1 MIYFIQA
8 ASASGPIKI
17 GYTSRSVDERLAE
30 IQAYSPVKLVVL
42 LELDGEQADEQEL
55 HQKFILYRSHGEWFA
70 PTQDLLAFIKK
81 HGGKCAGCG
90 SLRVVQVGQF
100 HGVACRECL
109 DKLNSADAL
118 RAKLVVACG
127 EYLGAQLQA
136 AE

>member
-8 ASASGPIKI
+8 SSASGPIKI

-30 IQAYSPVKLVVL
+30 IQAYSPVRLVVL

-70 PTQDLLAFIKK
+70 PTEEILAFIKK

-90 SLRVVQVGQF
+90 SLRVVQSGQF
-100 HGVACRECL
+100 CGVACRDCL
-109 DKLNSADAL
+109 DKLNSADRL
-118 RAKLVVACG
+118 RAKLAIATG
-127 EYLGAQLQA
+127 EHLAMHLQA